1 MLTYVIV
8 DKSKY
13 PNKSTKFNNGLALE
27 TVDNYT
33 ILPYSSNIINT
44 YLILQC
50 NFNEFLHFV
59 IDDNYSEVL
68 ELKSNTKLFN
78 NLDQNTL
85 KIEVINKT
93 NKLIYI
99 NSGTL
104 LIHVDSKH
112 INDYTTLDKTLN
124 NIKVENLNAD
134 TKKTKLKSIATNL
147 TNDIKLKDKIRNRI
161 KRDRKWNKI
170 SRIKIFI

>member
-1 MLTYVIV
+1 MPGKKTLLQQV
-8 DKSKY
+8 S
-13 PNKSTKFNNGLALE
+13 
-27 TVDNYT
+27 
-33 ILPYSSNIINT
+33 II
-44 YLILQC
+44 Q
-50 NFNEFLHFV
+50 E
-59 IDDNYSEVL
+59 
-68 ELKSNTKLFN
+68 
-78 NLDQNTL
+78 
-85 KIEVINKT
+85 
-93 NKLIYI
+93 

-161 KRDRKWNKI
+161 KNKSPKLTMKI
-170 SRIKIFI
+170 LLSTIEKSPQINSLQILGYFCCEPIHCGIKVLKKK